1 MCPAPG
7 FHWIL
12 SPQVK
17 FVLFPWYS
25 CLSCLC
31 LNSISISVSALFSFF
46 FPPPLSAQKHTLSL
60 THTHAYTHTLSL
72 GYYQDKSIWSIQGS
86 GCHFI
91 HIFSSLVTLL
101 KATASI
107 YPEWMNA
114 PTDETQE
121 KMRPTQPEMTT
132 ANQPVI
138 FKHVLKF
145 CVLYAIENSLV
156 ILKLFGTM
164 FSIHLRVKRHRAA
177 RPPPNDK
184 RMAVETSSL
193 GGKNEMLQS
202 VEARSRESWRRDKNV
217 SIHANWCPD
226 PPPGCHCLLSGEGI
240 KGPFTRH
247 EDFHCFSNFHSAP
260 SRPAART
267 PFRSAMIPNRCRGG
281 ELFPLRFIQ
290 GKKTE
295 KAGSVSL
302 RWIWRC
308 QSAHGQL
315 VFQSRGEGQ
324 IEFRVS
330 AMTDGCRGTLV
341 SAAAPQ
347 RPGLTGC

>member
-1 MCPAPG
+1 MCPASG

-25 CLSCLC
+25 CFSCLC
-31 LNSISISVSALFSFF
+31 LTTISISVSALLSFLC
-46 FPPPLSAQKHTLSL
+46 LSAQTHTLS
-60 THTHAYTHTLSL
+60 HAYTDTLSL

-138 FKHVLKF
+138 SKHVLKF

-156 ILKLFGTM
+156 ILRLLAQCFLF
-164 FSIHLRVKRHRAA
+164 ICEWRDRELAC
-177 RPPPNDK
+177 PPSNDK
-184 RMAVETSSL
+184 RIAVETSSL
-193 GGKNEMLQS
+193 GEKMRCYSQWRHRAAKVGDKTKMCLFMPTGVLTLLRAAIAFCQD
-202 VEARSRESWRRDKNV
+202 RELKGRTQDMKTSTSFRLPLY
-217 SIHANWCPD
+217 SI
-226 PPPGCHCLLSGEGI
+226 S
-240 KGPFTRH
+240 
-247 EDFHCFSNFHSAP
+247 P
-260 SRPAART
+260 SFPS
-267 PFRSAMIPNRCRGG
+267 FRSAVIPNRCWKR
-281 ELFPLRFIQ
+281 EVPSEAQL
-290 GKKTE
+290 E
-295 KAGSVSL
+295 KQLLSL
-302 RWIWRC
+302 
-308 QSAHGQL
+308 
-315 VFQSRGEGQ
+315 
-324 IEFRVS
+324 
-330 AMTDGCRGTLV
+330 
-341 SAAAPQ
+341 
-347 RPGLTGC
+347 

>member
-17 FVLFPWYS
+17 FVLFLWYC

-31 LNSISISVSALFSFF
+31 LTPISIFVSALFSLI
-46 FPPPLSAQKHTLSL
+46 PSL
-60 THTHAYTHTLSL
+60 HRHTHSHLHTLSL

-121 KMRPTQPEMTT
+121 KTRPTQPEMTT

-138 FKHVLKF
+138 FNHVLKC

-156 ILKLFGTM
+156 IPMLLAQCFLF
-164 FSIHLRVKRHRAA
+164 ICEWR
-177 RPPPNDK
+177 D
-184 RMAVETSSL
+184 
-193 GGKNEMLQS
+193 
-202 VEARSRESWRRDKNV
+202 RE
-217 SIHANWCPD
+217 
-226 PPPGCHCLLSGEGI
+226 L
-240 KGPFTRH
+240 
-247 EDFHCFSNFHSAP
+247 P
-260 SRPAART
+260 SRLSMTREWLLRLPAWGEKWDVT
-267 PFRSAMIPNRCRGG
+267 VSGG
-281 ELFPLRFIQ
+281 
-290 GKKTE
+290 TE
-295 KAGSVSL
+295 QRKLETRQKCVYS
-302 RWIWRC
+302 C
-308 QSAHGQL
+308 QL
-315 VFQSRGEGQ
+315 VSWPS
-324 IEFRVS
+324 FRLPLPSVRN
-330 AMTDGCRGTLV
+330 GN
-341 SAAAPQ
+341 
-347 RPGLTGC
+347 